1 MGYFIL
7 NVQNIKINLKKQ
19 AKISYD
25 YKDSSKREE
34 TEKYSYY
41 TGEWILAILGLTKNY
56 KSFVNKICQYNE
68 W

>member
-41 TGEWILAILGLTKNY
+41 TGE
-56 KSFVNKICQYNE
+56 
-68 W
+68 